1 MARTT
6 WLGAGAARVR
16 RWPWALAATLAGA
29 VAGTAV
35 AYAARRVQGQDRPG
49 AVEPEQVQ
57 AVVDRA
63 DGDGRP
69 SS

>member
-6 WLGAGAARVR
+6 GLGAGTAPAR
-16 RWPWALAATLAGA
+16 RWPWALAATVAGA

-35 AYAARRVQGQDRPG
+35 AYAVRRVQGQDRPG
-49 AVEPEQVQ
+49 AVEPDQVR

-63 DGDGRP
+63 DDDVRP
-69 SS
+69 PA